1 MENYCCRY
9 SDSPTAEMESRTKQG
24 RGAKRG
30 NRGASGTPVETTE
43 QDRRKN
49 LRSSKGKSSSSSG
62 SKSGTNVNSPA
73 KRKGQ
78 RGGCSDGD
86 EGGKSGSEV
95 DSKRK
100 RTDSSRNS
108 PDEDDSSEEKDTK
121 GGNDSDKDSA
131 TSSIKGSK
139 DEDKDDFFLPKDK
152 EEEKYIPP
160 PPLPYALCCPKSDCK
175 KRYRQRNGLRF
186 HVSSAHPELLDEVGN
201 IRDTSE
207 IEKMEKEAKERLG
220 VDCSDQAGNEKA
232 TDIKAEKA
240 SAVEPNDKAGSG
252 NSEKMQNDGS
262 TDSNS
267 NSGASSKTSTPGP
280 SEIKMEIPSN
290 AQPLPPTSSSDAPMP
305 PTAAAAALAA
315 AISVPLPPSSLKG
328 VPGPPLD
335 AKPIPVSA
343 IEGGIPANAR
353 PPPPVLQTTLAGAMP
368 LVSSRMQ
375 QPQPHIRGPIRP
387 PINARPIVPATG
399 PQMMGPGLGPMAN
412 MKPIQPRPTIMPDP
426 TPNLALDDLKKAK
439 KHKKSSNSPGN
450 SPPRNTAGI
459 LGMPGHAQ
467 QNLNGTSPKTK
478 LDNQIHHHNTANNN
492 AVELPAK
499 SPAHTYSDV
508 SDDEGREEKVRRA
521 MMAQKQPLPPT
532 VQQQPPSPRGPPA
545 TSPMPIPMSA
555 PTAIP
560 QPPRAPPPVGAA
572 PHPPPGMPGTGPGGP
587 NPYNFQPFG
596 LPTNAS
602 LPTVPVSPQQAAAVS
617 AAAAAA
623 AAAQAVKEKRD
634 MISGPQQGTIEY
646 EKMLLAYGFPPFPYP
661 IPPGMD
667 PSMHMHMLTTDPV
680 YKAKYDKDRLDK
692 EKAFKEQIDRDNREK
707 DRKAG
712 VKLPPPLAA
721 LEQSQLQQQQQR
733 PHQPPSPAHV
743 KNEHSLSDSRQEQRK
758 PPPPSHTQ
766 HPFSPMISV
775 KPEFRQDTKKEH
787 HHSGSSS
794 HSSHKPEQQPK
805 AEPHPRPPS
814 VPKKAEDEGIKATME
829 TRGPP
834 PATPT
839 SFASLMHP
847 ALMGRIPGMGGYDPA
862 MLAGLPPHIMAQLYG
877 SNPYAAAMAAHQ
889 QMSGQMRPP
898 SLPGMG
904 PNPNSQ
910 NPEDLSRSAAL
921 AMAAMSSLGGG
932 GGSSATKALD
942 MLAQQANQYY
952 AAVAASQGQGM
963 PTTTTT
969 SSSSPS
975 SHKIHELQERALKSP
990 APQRSTAS
998 PSMSLSQSLSR
1009 GATPTSML
1017 TNTVPTTSTT
1027 TKSCTSDLST
1037 FSKRTPS
1044 PSARGTPSGA
1054 RSRSP
1059 PLQRHLHTHTHTHFG
1074 LGQLGYPLL
1083 SPNHPSGIPGV
1094 GSPGPP
1100 AAHTPFPP
1108 AGFPSKLFLIFD
1120 FKTPCLFKRPKSL
1133 TKSSTEFEIT

>member
-1 MENYCCRY
+1 MKMH
-9 SDSPTAEMESRTKQG
+9 DLMLKFPHL
-24 RGAKRG
+24 
-30 NRGASGTPVETTE
+30 PE
-43 QDRRKN
+43 QIF
-49 LRSSKGKSSSSSG
+49 
-62 SKSGTNVNSPA
+62 
-73 KRKGQ
+73 Q
-78 RGGCSDGD
+78 
-86 EGGKSGSEV
+86 
-95 DSKRK
+95 
-100 RTDSSRNS
+100 
-108 PDEDDSSEEKDTK
+108 
-121 GGNDSDKDSA
+121 
-131 TSSIKGSK
+131 
-139 DEDKDDFFLPKDK
+139 
-152 EEEKYIPP
+152 
-160 PPLPYALCCPKSDCK
+160 
-175 KRYRQRNGLRF
+175 
-186 HVSSAHPELLDEVGN
+186 
-201 IRDTSE
+201 
-207 IEKMEKEAKERLG
+207 
-220 VDCSDQAGNEKA
+220 
-232 TDIKAEKA
+232 
-240 SAVEPNDKAGSG
+240 
-252 NSEKMQNDGS
+252 
-262 TDSNS
+262 
-267 NSGASSKTSTPGP
+267 
-280 SEIKMEIPSN
+280 
-290 AQPLPPTSSSDAPMP
+290 
-305 PTAAAAALAA
+305 
-315 AISVPLPPSSLKG
+315 
-328 VPGPPLD
+328 
-335 AKPIPVSA
+335 
-343 IEGGIPANAR
+343 
-353 PPPPVLQTTLAGAMP
+353 
-368 LVSSRMQ
+368 
-375 QPQPHIRGPIRP
+375 
-387 PINARPIVPATG
+387 
-399 PQMMGPGLGPMAN
+399 
-412 MKPIQPRPTIMPDP
+412 
-426 TPNLALDDLKKAK
+426 
-439 KHKKSSNSPGN
+439 
-450 SPPRNTAGI
+450 
-459 LGMPGHAQ
+459 
-467 QNLNGTSPKTK
+467 K
-478 LDNQIHHHNTANNN
+478 LDNECLLKCREVSKSWQNIIDGRNYPWLRIVNIPSILKKGITYLHLAAKTGQIVAFKDALDEEEDKNIKTKFGETSFFLACKNGRIQIVVHLLEIAQATKEKRDMEFRSQQGTIDHNKKLLA
-492 AVELPAK
+492 
-499 SPAHTYSDV
+499 
-508 SDDEGREEKVRRA
+508 
-521 MMAQKQPLPPT
+521 
-532 VQQQPPSPRGPPA
+532 
-545 TSPMPIPMSA
+545 
-555 PTAIP
+555 
-560 QPPRAPPPVGAA
+560 
-572 PHPPPGMPGTGPGGP
+572 
-587 NPYNFQPFG
+587 FQPFD

-623 AAAQAVKEKRD
+623 AQATKEKRD
-634 MISGPQQGTIEY
+634 VISGPQQGTIEY

-661 IPPGMD
+661 IPPGID
-667 PSMHMHMLTTDPV
+667 PSMHIHMLTNDPV

-721 LEQSQLQQQQQR
+721 LEQSQLQQQK

-743 KNEHSLSDSRQEQRK
+743 KNEQSLSDSRQEQRK
-758 PPPPSHTQ
+758 PPPPPSHTQ

-805 AEPHPRPPS
+805 AEAHPRPPS

-898 SLPGMG
+898 SLPGIG

-921 AMAAMSSLGGG
+921 AMAAMSSLSGG

-1108 AGFPSKLFLIFD
+1108 AGFPSKLFLIFY
-1120 FKTPCLFKRPKSL
+1120 FQENTLL
-1133 TKSSTEFEIT
+1133 TYIKGQKV

>member
-1 MENYCCRY
+1 MQQQQKESFSLLMENYCCRY

-78 RGGCSDGD
+78 RGGSDGD

-95 DSKRK
+95 DGKRK

-220 VDCSDQAGNEKA
+220 VDCSEQAGDEKA

-240 SAVEPNDKAGSG
+240 SAVEPNDKAATG

-280 SEIKMEIPSN
+280 SEMKMEIPSN

-315 AISVPLPPSSLKG
+315 AISVPLPPTSLKG

-353 PPPPVLQTTLAGAMP
+353 PPPPVLQTTLSGAMP

-412 MKPIQPRPTIMPDP
+412 MKPIQPRPTIMPEP

-499 SPAHTYSDV
+499 SPAQTYSDI

-521 MMAQKQPLPPT
+521 MMAPKQPLPPT
-532 VQQQPPSPRGPPA
+532 VQQQPPSPRGPVA

-572 PHPPPGMPGTGPGGP
+572 PHAPPGMPGTGPGGP

-623 AAAQAVKEKRD
+623 AAAQAAKEKRD
-634 MISGPQQGTIEY
+634 IISGPQQGTIEY

-661 IPPGMD
+661 IPPGID
-667 PSMHMHMLTTDPV
+667 PSMHIHMLTNDPV

-721 LEQSQLQQQQQR
+721 LEQSQLHQQQQQQQR

-743 KNEHSLSDSRQEQRK
+743 KNEQSLSDSRQEQRK
-758 PPPPSHTQ
+758 PPPPPSHTQ

-805 AEPHPRPPS
+805 AEAHPRPPS

-898 SLPGMG
+898 SLPGIG

-921 AMAAMSSLGGG
+921 AMAAMSSLSGG

-1120 FKTPCLFKRPKSL
+1120 FQ
-1133 TKSSTEFEIT
+1133 